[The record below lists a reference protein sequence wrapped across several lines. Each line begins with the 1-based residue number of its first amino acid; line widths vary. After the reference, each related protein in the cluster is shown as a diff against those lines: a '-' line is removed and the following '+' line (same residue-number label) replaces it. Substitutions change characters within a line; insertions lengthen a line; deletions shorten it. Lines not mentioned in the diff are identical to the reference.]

1 MADEK
6 VSKEKVEMPE
16 RCTEPAVRPPARRR
30 AAARMRTHA
39 SQTVVNEGG
48 GFMTSI

>member
-30 AAARMRTHA
+30 AAARMRRHGC
-39 SQTVVNEGG
+39 QTALDEGS